1 MRRMS
6 VKEDT
11 ANGLI
16 SLGIGVA
23 VTWFAADDGDH
34 DTTDLLLAVAI
45 SSFLSGYFT
54 SYFAK

>member
-1 MRRMS
+1 MG

-11 ANGLI
+11 VNGLI

-34 DTTDLLLAVAI
+34 DTTDLLVAVAI

>member
-16 SLGIGVA
+16 SLGLGVA
-23 VTWFAADDGDH
+23 VTWFAADDRDH
-34 DTTDLLLAVAI
+34 DTTDLLPAVPLSSLPPGSFPRYLA
-45 SSFLSGYFT
+45 
-54 SYFAK
+54 K